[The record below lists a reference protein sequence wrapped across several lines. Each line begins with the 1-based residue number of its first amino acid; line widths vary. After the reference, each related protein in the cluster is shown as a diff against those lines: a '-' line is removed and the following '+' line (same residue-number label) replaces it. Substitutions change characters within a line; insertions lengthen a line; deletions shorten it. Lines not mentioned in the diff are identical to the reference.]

1 MVGNTYYSVTLAPN
15 VYVNFETDV
24 SIIDMAGYEDNRN
37 YVGVIGVSYFLKEVF
52 ERVRKVKFVIVITEA
67 MF

>member
-1 MVGNTYYSVTLAPN
+1 VVGNTYSSVTLAPN
-15 VYVNFETDV
+15 VYVDFEKDT
-24 SIIDMAGYEDNRN
+24 SLIDTAGYEDKRD